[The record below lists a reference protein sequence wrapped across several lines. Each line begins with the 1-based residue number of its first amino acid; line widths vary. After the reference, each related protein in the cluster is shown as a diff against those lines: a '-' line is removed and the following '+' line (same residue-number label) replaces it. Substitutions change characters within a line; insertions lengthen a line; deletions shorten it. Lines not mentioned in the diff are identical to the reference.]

1 MNTSRII
8 RFSLVIL
15 GLTAALTLPLTARAV
30 FASINT
36 DDGVIDP
43 DWANVSVFLTSPNDS
58 GIADSVDIAQAKVTR
73 EPDNSYWYFQV
84 ILYGQL
90 PQDNSTSLEAR
101 VSCDGNTTFT
111 GAEDKYVLYY
121 HANPSTN
128 DNVIECEG
136 NDYPTCS
143 NGEMLKGADF
153 GEEVAVGDGTY
164 AYEWKTDI
172 SNPGGISWA
181 TCDGQE
187 TLQFAVA
194 DADGNTSDS
203 TGTRLFDVPTV
214 VQTQQLR
221 ARNSVPHTPPG
232 AVLMLGVAAML
243 GLTIGLWRRRRRA

>member
-8 RFSLVIL
+8 QFSLVIL
-15 GLTAALTLPLTARAV
+15 SLSVALMLPSTASAV

-43 DWANVSVFLTSPNDS
+43 QWANVSVFLTSPND
-58 GIADSVDIAQAKVTR
+58 GGVPDSQDIKQAKVTR
-73 EPDNSYWYFQV
+73 ESDNSYWYFQV

-90 PQDNSTSLEAR
+90 PQDNATSIEAR
-101 VSCDGNTTFT
+101 VSCDGNATFT

-121 HANPSTN
+121 HADPSTN

-143 NGEMLKGADF
+143 NGEMLKGSDF

-172 SNPGGISWA
+172 ANPGGISWA
-181 TCDGQE
+181 TCNGQE

-194 DADGNTSDS
+194 GTDGTTYDS
-203 TGTRLFDVPTV
+203 TGTRQFDVPTA
-214 VQTQQLR
+214 VQTRQLA
-221 ARNSVPHTPPG
+221 ARSSAANAMPGVAIVLG
-232 AVLMLGVAAML
+232 AVAGL
-243 GLTIGLWRRRRRA
+243 GLTLGLWRRKRPA